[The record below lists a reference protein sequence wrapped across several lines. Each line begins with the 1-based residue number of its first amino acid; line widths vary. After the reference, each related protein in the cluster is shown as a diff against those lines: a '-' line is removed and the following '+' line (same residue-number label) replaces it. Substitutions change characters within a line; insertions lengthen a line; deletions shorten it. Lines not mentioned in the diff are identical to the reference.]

1 MFCTW
6 VYLLSGYIIARLS
19 HLVRLPFFL
28 QVRAPF
34 HASRCVCVCVCERER
49 ERESERARARVNIRI
64 NLCVCVVYVYTQH
77 KHTHTHTHTHTW
89 CALECRSVLRV
100 WSLSSSD
107 LGLQSYN
114 VCAHAFAR
122 AHIHTHTLQVRAV
135 PLRIYLLS
143 FSTGGTANVAQPV
156 PF

>member
-77 KHTHTHTHTHTW
+77 KHTHTHTHTHMVCTGVS
-89 CALECRSVLRV
+89 ERSARVVIKLFGPRLTVLQCMRTRV
-100 WSLSSSD
+100 RARSHTHAHIAGSSS
-107 LGLQSYN
+107 
-114 VCAHAFAR
+114 AA
-122 AHIHTHTLQVRAV
+122 
-135 PLRIYLLS
+135 
-143 FSTGGTANVAQPV
+143 ANIPAE
-156 PF
+156 F